1 MGDYSDI
8 IVKLAVGIVALII
21 QINILGKGNLA
32 PISAMDQVQ
41 NYALGGIIGGV
52 IYNKDISTLQFIMV
66 LIIWTFLVL
75 LLKVAKEYSYT
86 IRTII
91 DGRPIVVI
99 RRGEIQMDTV
109 MRIGLSA
116 NELME
121 LMFKL
126 RSSGFDEIQQVK
138 LATLEQNGQL
148 TINKYGEE
156 DTKYPIIQDGQ
167 INVGLLDVVDVDE
180 EWVEKQVEAQYPDKT
195 VDDVYLGE
203 LIHGE
208 VNLYLFPE
216 AGSEKDN
223 KQAQA
228 K

>member
-8 IVKLAVGIVALII
+8 IVKLVVGIVALII

-116 NELME
+116 NELM
-121 LMFKL
+121 FKL

-216 AGSEKDN
+216 AGSEKEN